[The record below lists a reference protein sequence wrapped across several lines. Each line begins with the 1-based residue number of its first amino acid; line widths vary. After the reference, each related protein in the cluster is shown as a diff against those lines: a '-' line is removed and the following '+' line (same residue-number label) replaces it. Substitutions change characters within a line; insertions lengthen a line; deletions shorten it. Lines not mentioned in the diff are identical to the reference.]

1 MNKILRQV
9 GLCVIFLLGFRTTMA
24 EDYRW
29 IITYPTATNEWG
41 RKMAS
46 GENKTVMKLQFIDLD
61 SENDYKIT
69 QFHVRPFT
77 DQAQWYI
84 ESVQL
89 WVNTDNYTG
98 GLDQSADSLIDTQ
111 NLAGIGFVVQSA
123 PTNRVAFTLPGGEWL
138 LSDTTTFF
146 VTMEVQDWTTADPE
160 DLEIT
165 GQHGARLG
173 ITVDKDQD
181 DILVATTTDDFSKIS
196 NNWAGDI
203 TKLFNI
209 QAVNLPVYIFNRN
222 GTAEEDTNMFYSK
235 YLEING
241 NDTSKAQNI
250 TDLTIEAHAFLPHL
264 NIVRGDSLS
273 YASFKM
279 GWSNHC
285 LELDSIAFG
294 DLWDDKQYQEN
305 GWDGS
310 GYGVSTLPGD
320 TTFSVVRFE
329 AIVMGNST
337 SPQNYVDIANNSIA
351 VFYFKVI
358 KPGVSPL
365 FLSDILILDQWG
377 IPYHT
382 YRQLQNDADATADKY
397 DAWSKQILGDF
408 TGTISGDL
416 NDGNCDGRIDPLTDI
431 SLFSNYIWMNS
442 DSADWYARFDVGD
455 SASHDPDVLS
465 PDDTT
470 NFFDLMVIGSNYY
483 RTLQGEFNQKTVV
496 NSDEPVVNLSVAES
510 LTNSGQYSVQID
522 MRHIPEFI
530 SAQIKL
536 RFDPDMYQF
545 QELHPGEWTDGLSPQ
560 SMWLYSPEELR
571 RGILD
576 INFLALDQP
585 ISGDGK
591 FVALTFLKTGMNP
604 GEIRLDYIDLR
615 DVNCQQ
621 IALNVDSDQ
630 NAVVPSEYFLI
641 ECYPNPFNPS
651 AHLSY
656 TVPAG
661 GEGVYRVAIYDLRG
675 NLVKELSNRYY
686 PAGYYKMTWNGLN
699 NQLLPVSSGIYII
712 RLDGKQFSK
721 IFKITL
727 MR

>member
-1 MNKILRQV
+1 MNKILRRV
-9 GLCVIFLLGFRTTMA
+9 GLCLIILLGFRTTMA

-46 GENKTVMKLQFIDLD
+46 GENKVVMKAQFIDLD
-61 SENDYKIT
+61 SDNDYKIT

-98 GLDQSADSLIDTQ
+98 GLDRSADSLINTQ
-111 NLAGIGFVVQSA
+111 NLAGIGFGVQSA

-146 VTMEVQDWTTADPE
+146 VSMGVQNWKTADPE

-173 ITVDKDQD
+173 ITVDKDLG
-181 DILVATTTDDFSKIS
+181 DILVATTTGDFSKTS

-235 YLEING
+235 YPAIDGSEDSRIQKIN
-241 NDTSKAQNI
+241 
-250 TDLTIEAHAFLPHL
+250 DLTFAAHVFLPHL
-264 NIVRGDSLS
+264 NITRGDSLS
-273 YASFKM
+273 YASLKM
-279 GWSNHC
+279 GWNNHY

-294 DLWDDKQYQEN
+294 DLWDGKQYQEN

-320 TTFSVVRFE
+320 STLSVVRFE
-329 AIVMGNST
+329 AIVMGNSI
-337 SPQNYVDIANNSIA
+337 SPQNYVNIANNSI
-351 VFYFKVI
+351 VIFYFKVI

-382 YRQLQNDADATADKY
+382 YQRRQNDTGGTRR

-408 TGTISGDL
+408 TGTISGNL

-431 SLFSNYIWMNS
+431 SLFSNYLWMNS
-442 DSADWYARFDVGD
+442 DSADWYTRFDVGD

-483 RTLQGEFNQKTVV
+483 RTLRGEFNQKPVV
-496 NSDEPVVNLSVAES
+496 NSDEPVVNFSVVES
-510 LTNSGQYSVQID
+510 LANSGQYSVQID

-530 SAQIKL
+530 SAHIKL
-536 RFDPDMYQF
+536 GFDPDMYQF

-560 SMWLYSPEELR
+560 SMWLYSPEELS

-585 ISGDGK
+585 ISGAGQ
-591 FVALTFLKTGMNP
+591 FVTASFLRTGMNP
-604 GEIRLDYIDLR
+604 GDIRLDCIDLR
-615 DVNCQQ
+615 NVNCQQ
-621 IALNVDSDQ
+621 ITLNVDSDR
-630 NAVVPSEYFLI
+630 NVVVPSEYFLM

-651 AHLSY
+651 ANIHY
-656 TVPAG
+656 TIPDG
-661 GEGVYRVAIYDLRG
+661 KDDIYQIKIYDILG
-675 NLVKELSNRYY
+675 NQIVTLENKYHNSGEYNIS
-686 PAGYYKMTWNGLN
+686 WNGK
-699 NQLLPVSSGIYII
+699 NQNDIPVVSGLYFIHFSG
-712 RLDGKQFSK
+712 GKYKTTQ
-721 IFKITL
+721 KITL
-727 MR
+727 IR